1 MDTPKLQD
9 WTELSELP
17 FDYEDF
23 NLSPTTF
30 NNFCE
35 EFLQTNADEFMA
47 TATTASE
54 QYKLAELEEK
64 VASMERSME
73 AVIEYMKKVEIWM
86 KDVKEGLRMLSEPP
100 KSPVILE

>member
-35 EFLQTNADEFMA
+35 EFLQTNAVAKPQEPKGVA
-47 TATTASE
+47 A
-54 QYKLAELEEK
+54 LA
-64 VASMERSME
+64 
-73 AVIEYMKKVEIWM
+73 
-86 KDVKEGLRMLSEPP
+86 
-100 KSPVILE
+100 